1 MLPTVSSA
9 TVLLAADGAGHGP
22 QDVPELGWVGAVL
35 VGVLALAGAVFI
47 LVSAVAM
54 YLAPDAL
61 SQVNMLGPAMG
72 VGVPLLIISHLVYSW
87 ATVGFVAGE
96 FLRAVV
102 AVAALLV
109 VQSVG
114 SYVMGGR
121 CMPCTGTTPSRC
133 PVVRRTPRS
142 DPDVSAPE
150 PTG

>member
-61 SQVNMLGPAMG
+61 SQVNMLGPALG

-114 SYVMGGR
+114 SYVMGRALHAVHWDHTVPLSGGEKNTAER
-121 CMPCTGTTPSRC
+121 P
-133 PVVRRTPRS
+133 
-142 DPDVSAPE
+142 
-150 PTG
+150 